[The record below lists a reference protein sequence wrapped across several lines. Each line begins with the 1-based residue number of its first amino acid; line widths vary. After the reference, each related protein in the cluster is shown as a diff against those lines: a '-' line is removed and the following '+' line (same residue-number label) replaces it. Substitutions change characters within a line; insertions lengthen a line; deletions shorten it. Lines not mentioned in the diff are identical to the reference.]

1 MGADDRV
8 MARAPFTFDVSVWES
23 FLPLTVGA
31 RLVVTRPGGHRE
43 LDYLAGVMVEHAI
56 SVAEFVPSVLA
67 ALVADGFGGALGSLR
82 HLFAGGEELS
92 PELAVALGS
101 LTSAAVHNT
110 YGPTEAA
117 ITTTAHR
124 IVGSVSGVVRS
135 GRRCG
140 IRVGMCWIRGCVRCR
155 WVLRVSCISM
165 VRSWL
170 VVIIGVRI

>member
-43 LDYLAGVMVEHAI
+43 LDYLAGVMSSMRFRCGVR
-56 SVAEFVPSVLA
+56 SSVLA

-92 PELAVALGS
+92 PELAVAL
-101 LTSAAVHNT
+101 
-110 YGPTEAA
+110 
-117 ITTTAHR
+117 
-124 IVGSVSGVVRS
+124 VR
-135 GRRCG
+135 
-140 IRVGMCWIRGCVRCR
+140 
-155 WVLRVSCISM
+155 
-165 VRSWL
+165 
-170 VVIIGVRI
+170 